1 MASQIRNIP
10 AAAKAALAMSFSLQG
25 KAHYR
30 YSDHPFHGWKVP
42 ADDRVLCASVPK
54 GALWEDK
61 ILFAGY
67 SAPPKCYAGT
77 MTFRFATASETG
89 ELIFL

>member
-1 MASQIRNIP
+1 
-10 AAAKAALAMSFSLQG
+10 
-25 KAHYR
+25 
-30 YSDHPFHGWKVP
+30 
-42 ADDRVLCASVPK
+42 VPK

-67 SAPPKCYAGT
+67 AAPPKCYAGT
-77 MTFRFATASETG
+77 MTFRFATANEAG